1 MTTDAEAIAR
11 SLEEGQAFV
20 LLFDRHFDVVQRYL
34 RRRLPGA
41 IADDLASET
50 FTVAFD
56 CRKRYDL
63 DRPDARPWL
72 FGIATN
78 LLRRHR
84 RSELRELHALARA
97 HAAAELAVDGD
108 AERRLDTLAAGPALA
123 EALASL
129 ETRDRD
135 ALLLFAWG
143 ELAYEEIADA
153 LEVPVGTVRSRL
165 HRARRLVRTHL
176 EATGMLDPTLEEIS

>member
-1 MTTDAEAIAR
+1 MITDAEAIAA
-11 SLEEGQAFV
+11 SLDQGQAFV
-20 LLFDRHFDVVQRYL
+20 ALFDRHFDVVQRYL
-34 RRRLPGA
+34 RRRLPAA
-41 IADDLASET
+41 IADDLAAET

-56 CRKRYDL
+56 ARARYDL
-63 DRPDARPWL
+63 ARPDARPWL

-84 RSELRELHALARA
+84 RSELRELHALARSGVPSDPGTA
-97 HAAAELAVDGD
+97 GD
-108 AERRLDTLAAGPALA
+108 AERRLDAQAAGPLLA

-129 ETRDRD
+129 EVRDRD

-143 ELAYEEIADA
+143 ELGYEEIAGA

-165 HRARRLVRTHL
+165 HRARRIVRTRL
-176 EATGMLDPTLEEIS
+176 AAAGVLDPSLEEVS